1 MRKPPGFIEDH
12 RGDLILGNSQ
22 QLIHHIDDF
31 LLTEEHQSRAELC
44 SPYIYRPPVP
54 HIQKFRKVPKM
65 FFRHQ
70 EIMEN
75 TKLFV
80 KIC

>member
-31 LLTEEHQSRAELC
+31 LLTEEHQSRAAMQSLHLQA
-44 SPYIYRPPVP
+44 SRPPYY
-54 HIQKFRKVPKM
+54 
-65 FFRHQ
+65 
-70 EIMEN
+70 
-75 TKLFV
+75 
-80 KIC
+80 

>member
-31 LLTEEHQSRAELC
+31 LLTEEHQSRAAMQSLHLQA
-44 SPYIYRPPVP
+44 SRPPYY
-54 HIQKFRKVPKM
+54 KTKVPNM
-65 FFRHQ
+65 FFSHH
-70 EIMEN
+70 
-75 TKLFV
+75 
-80 KIC
+80 